1 MAYRLSDLAWDLRK
15 AVSLSP
21 QEATRRFLGRAVRY
35 ARRARQRRRSPSLS
49 DGDLLAALASPA
61 ASVADLVRRRREAE
75 PLAPAAAQSDATS
88 RRLAEEAPSA
98 SEPVLAAARA
108 VAGGT
113 FDLLGSGPVQLGAEP
128 DWHADFK
135 SGKRWDRTYSLE
147 IPVSP
152 GQGHDIKVPWE
163 ISRLQHLPTLGLA
176 STLSGEAGFREQGI
190 RHIASF
196 IKENPVYRG
205 VNWSCTMDVAIRA
218 AQILVAEGYLRGSGD
233 ERFWGEVLKS
243 LVLHARFILDNLE
256 DGPVRGNHYL
266 SDLAGLYLCGLG
278 LGEFREAGPWREF
291 ALARL
296 SGEMQR
302 QVTGDGIDYEASL
315 SYHAFVTEMFLFPA
329 LLAAEK
335 GSPFPDP
342 YLKRLE
348 AMVEAVATLIRPDG
362 TLPQMGDND
371 DGRFLIVSQ
380 YYRSRRDWRPLL
392 ALGSYCFRRPEWL
405 PLAGD
410 AWVDG
415 AWLLGDRFL
424 RWRASSGPSSGS
436 ARSTGAPSAG
446 APTASPGFRCRAFPE
461 AGIYQLGAGDV
472 QMVVDAGGVGQGNN
486 GGHAH
491 NDTLAFDLYAFGEEV
506 LPDRG
511 TGAYT
516 PDLAQRNRFR
526 STLAHNT
533 IQVDESE
540 INPFP
545 DEPFRL
551 IPADAPRVLG
561 WRQKERYACLRAE
574 HLGYRRLPSGIV
586 HRRAVLL
593 DRARRTFEVEDRLIG
608 GGRHRF
614 VSSFHLA
621 PGWSAIVAGD
631 GWTAQSRKDGPVLR
645 LLWRRRP
652 EGSRVQVEEDLHSP
666 SYGVTLAAATVRI
679 RWEGEA
685 PARLRYSLQVL
696 DGGQS
701 QARVDGRE

>member
-15 AVSLSP
+15 AASLP
-21 QEATRRFLGRAVRY
+21 PGEVARRFFGRAVLY

-49 DGDLLAALASPA
+49 DSDLLAALVSPP
-61 ASVADLVRRRREAE
+61 SSLSDLVRMRRESE
-75 PLAPAAAQSDATS
+75 PLVPAAVRSDAVS
-88 RRLAEEAPSA
+88 RLLAEEAPTA
-98 SEPVLAAARA
+98 SDPILVAARA
-108 VAGGT
+108 VASGT
-113 FDLLGSGPVQLGAEP
+113 FDLLGSGPVQVGSEP

-147 IPVSP
+147 IPQTRD
-152 GQGHDIKVPWE
+152 QGHDIKVPWE
-163 ISRLQHLPTLGLA
+163 IARLQHLPTLGLA
-176 STLSGEAGFREQGI
+176 STLSGDAGFRERGV

-218 AQILVAEGYLRGSGD
+218 AQILVSEGYLRGSGD
-233 ERFWGEVLKS
+233 ERFWAEVLKS

-278 LGEFREAGPWREF
+278 LGEFREASRWREF
-291 ALARL
+291 ARARL
-296 SGEMQR
+296 SAEMQR
-302 QVTGDGIDYEASL
+302 QVTEDGIDYEASL
-315 SYHAFVTEMFLFPA
+315 SYHAFVTEMFLYPA

-342 YLKRLE
+342 YLKRVE
-348 AMVEAVATLIRPDG
+348 SMVDAAATFIRPDG
-362 TLPQMGDND
+362 TLPQIGDND

-392 ALGSYCFRRPEWL
+392 ALGSYLFRRPEWL

-410 AWVDG
+410 AWVEG
-415 AWLLGDRFL
+415 AWLLGEPYL
-424 RWRASSGPSSGS
+424 RWRESCRAYPAS
-436 ARSTGAPSAG
+436 AAAG
-446 APTASPGFRCRAFPE
+446 APAAFPGFRCRAFRE
-461 AGIYQLGAGDV
+461 GGIYQLGAMDV
-472 QMVVDAGGVGQGNN
+472 QMVVDAGGIGQGGN

-516 PDLAQRNRFR
+516 PDLKERDRFR

-533 IQVDESE
+533 IQVDAAEM
-540 INPFP
+540 NPFP

-551 IPADAPRVLG
+551 ISADAPRVLG
-561 WRQKERYACLRAE
+561 WREGKRYACLRAE
-574 HLGYRRLPSGIV
+574 HHGYRRLPSGIV
-586 HRRAVLL
+586 HRRAILL
-593 DRARRTFEVEDRLIG
+593 DRVRRSFEIEDRLIG
-608 GGRHRF
+608 KGRHRF
-614 VSSFHLA
+614 VASFHLA
-621 PGWSAIVAGD
+621 PGWSAMTAED
-631 GWTAQSRKDGPVLR
+631 GWTARSGRGERALR
-645 LLWRRRP
+645 LVWKRRP
-652 EGSRVQVEEDLHSP
+652 AGSLVQVEAELHSP
-666 SYGVTLAAATVRI
+666 SYGVTREALTVRV

-685 PARLRYSLQVL
+685 PVRLRYALEVV
-696 DGGQS
+696 GGGG
-701 QARVDGRE
+701 V